1 MLLGNRPT
9 AIEAPAP
16 RDKTY
21 AHIDDSAI
29 AVIRWLNAARVDY
42 VVVGSVAR
50 IIRADP
56 TESQRGP
63 VAIVPA
69 PYGRNLDRLARALTS
84 VRARARYDGELSG
97 PGVDPTGG
105 RSTPLRIS
113 ADKLVR
119 AERWTLRLGNFDL
132 DVEGRPAGVPRYQ
145 ELLYE
150 AVRFELAEGVSAE
163 IASPI
168 DIAQYEHMRRTGL
181 APQISISRAVP
192 LEHV

>member
-9 AIEAPAP
+9 IIDAPAP

-21 AHIDDSAI
+21 SHIDDSAI
-29 AVIRWLNAARVDY
+29 AVIRWLNAGRVDY

-56 TESQRGP
+56 TESQSGP
-63 VAIVPA
+63 LAIVPA
-69 PYGRNLDRLARALTS
+69 PYGRNLDRLARALAS
-84 VRARARYDGELSG
+84 VRARARFDGQESSPDASRG
-97 PGVDPTGG
+97 H
-105 RSTPLRIS
+105 STPVRIS
-113 ADKLVR
+113 ADQLVR
-119 AERWTLRLGNFDL
+119 AERWTLRLGQFDL

-150 AVRFELAEGVSAE
+150 AVKFSLADGVSAE

-168 DIAQYEHMRRTGL
+168 DIAHYEHMRRTGL
-181 APQISISRAVP
+181 PPEISVSRAVP
-192 LEHV
+192 LQNV